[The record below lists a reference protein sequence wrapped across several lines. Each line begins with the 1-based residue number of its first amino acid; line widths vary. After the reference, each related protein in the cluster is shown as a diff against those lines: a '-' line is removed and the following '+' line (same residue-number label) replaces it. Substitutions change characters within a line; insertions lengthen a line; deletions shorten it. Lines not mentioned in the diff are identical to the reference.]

1 MTKSE
6 LRKIY
11 LARQRRLSSREQ
23 SEKSEQIAV
32 SFFRGFDLKDVRFL
46 HCFLPIEKNREIDTW
61 PVFKKIWRDSPAITT
76 VTSRVDFD
84 KGTLETIAVSP
95 ETKLV
100 FNRWHILEPAA
111 AAGDGGSIEPAKIDL
126 ILIPLLA
133 FDRKGFR
140 VGYGKGFYDRFLIAC
155 RRDVLKVGLS
165 YFPPVDEISDVCDF
179 DVKIDFCITPD
190 RVTAFAHRGD

>member
-11 LARQRRLSSREQ
+11 LARQRGLISGEQ
-23 SEKSEQIAV
+23 LEKSEQIAV
-32 SFFRGFDLKDVRFL
+32 NFFRGFDLKDVRFL

-61 PVFKKIWRDSPAITT
+61 PIFKKIWRDLPAITT

-84 KGTLETIAVSP
+84 KETLETIAVSP

-100 FNRWHILEPAA
+100 FNRWHILEPPAAA
-111 AAGDGGSIEPAKIDL
+111 AAGGGVSIEPAKIDL

-133 FDRKGFR
+133 FDRRGFR
-140 VGYGKGFYDRFLIAC
+140 VGYGKGFYDQFLSTC
-155 RRDVLKVGLS
+155 RLDVKKIGLS
-165 YFPPVDEISDVCDF
+165 YFPPVDEISDVRDF
-179 DVKIDFCITPD
+179 DAKIDFCVTPD
-190 RVTAFAHRGD
+190 RVTAFNY